1 LDAQTQTYVKE
12 QLAELPLF
20 QSFSEEE
27 LEQIIPYF
35 DLQAFSES
43 TILFDEG
50 DRCDYLCI
58 VLEGTV
64 DIRKES
70 LSGNQKV
77 AVKFGH
83 GSVIGEMALIDQYPR
98 STSAKVTSNSKLLIL
113 TREKFEG
120 FVKDSPQLGVQF
132 LREIA
137 RILSQ
142 RLRRSSG
149 RFSDIF

>member
-1 LDAQTQTYVKE
+1 MNDQNYTYIKE
-12 QLAELPLF
+12 QLADLPLF
-20 QSFSEEE
+20 QLFSDEE
-27 LEQIIPYF
+27 LSRIIPFF
-35 DLQAFSES
+35 DMQTFDQS
-43 TILFDEG
+43 TILFEEG

-83 GSVIGEMALIDQYPR
+83 GSILGEMALIDQYPR
-98 STSAKVTSNSKLLIL
+98 STSAKVTSNSKLLII
-113 TREKFEG
+113 TRENFE
-120 FVKDSPQLGVQF
+120 KLIKELPHLGVQF

-142 RLRRSSG
+142 RPRRSSG

>member
-1 LDAQTQTYVKE
+1 MDAQNYAYIKE
-12 QLAELPLF
+12 QLADLPLF
-20 QSFSEEE
+20 QLFPDEDLSR
-27 LEQIIPYF
+27 IIPF
-35 DLQAFSES
+35 FELQTFEQSAS
-43 TILFDEG
+43 LFEEG

-83 GSVIGEMALIDQYPR
+83 GSVLGEMALIDQYPR
-98 STSAKVTSNSKLLIL
+98 STSAKVTSNSKLLII
-113 TREKFEG
+113 TRENFE
-120 FVKDSPQLGVQF
+120 KLTKELPHLGVQF